1 MASKIIQKT
10 LIILVMFLI
19 VGTSFVQAQHTKDS
33 IKSLEHQIATL
44 QDRKDSLYSVLE
56 EMRIQGIMED
66 IKSAGYPT
74 GAKTEEITSHPGIVI
89 SYNEDH
95 ELANW
100 VAHMILPQV
109 KTGNLSRTND
119 FRPDT
124 SISTGTAVEQD
135 FFMKYLQEDS
145 TFKYDGYGYDR
156 GHLAASADY
165 RWSKQAMSATYY
177 YSNMTPQRP
186 EFNRDGWAKLEN
198 FLRSY
203 VIENNTALHV
213 YTGPVLTADLPEVQ
227 RSVNNMSLPEL
238 HYKIAWDKKNNR
250 SIAFLMPNIEIDK
263 PLETYAVSIDSVE
276 KLTGLN
282 FLPALSED
290 KQEKLESHNEP
301 EVWFTGEQK
310 GDRVPLT
317 KADMPEGAFNTIN
330 ARAFMGTK
338 KKVTVCGTVVSTHKS
353 SKGNTF
359 INLDKKFPNQVFTV
373 TIWADHQA
381 NFPYE
386 AHKVLMDEKIC
397 VTGKVENFSDKPAIF
412 LKNENNI
419 QIID

>member
-1 MASKIIQKT
+1 MT
-10 LIILVMFLI
+10 LQSIKKKSILFILI
-19 VGTSFVQAQHTKDS
+19 FGLVTSALHAQNTKDS
-33 IKSLEHQIATL
+33 ITSLEYQIKNL
-44 QDRKDSLYSVLE
+44 QNRKDSLYSVLE
-56 EMRIQGIMED
+56 DMRIQGIMED
-66 IKSAGYPT
+66 IGAAGYPT

-89 SYNEDH
+89 SYNENH

-135 FFMKYLQEDS
+135 YFMKYLQEDS
-145 TFKYDGYGYDR
+145 TYDYDGYGYDR

-203 VIENNTALHV
+203 VIENNTALYV
-213 YTGPVLTADLPEVQ
+213 YTGPVLTEDLPEVQ

-238 HYKIAWDKKNNR
+238 HFKIAWDKKNKR

-276 KLTGLN
+276 QLTGLN
-282 FLPALSED
+282 FLPALSE
-290 KQEKLESHNEP
+290 
-301 EVWFTGEQK
+301 
-310 GDRVPLT
+310 
-317 KADMPEGAFNTIN
+317 
-330 ARAFMGTK
+330 
-338 KKVTVCGTVVSTHKS
+338 
-353 SKGNTF
+353 
-359 INLDKKFPNQVFTV
+359 
-373 TIWADHQA
+373 
-381 NFPYE
+381 
-386 AHKVLMDEKIC
+386 
-397 VTGKVENFSDKPAIF
+397 
-412 LKNENNI
+412 
-419 QIID
+419 